1 MLLAAC
7 NGAPWV
13 ADQIESIL
21 AQEGV
26 DVRIIVR
33 DDGSVDETRAKIAPF
48 LRHSPVRLT
57 WGDKPTGSAAQNYF
71 NLMRDNPADDFDF
84 VALSDQDDSW
94 NRDKLIRACDRL
106 RREKGAGYSSAT
118 LAVWPSGKSAVLT
131 QSSRATGSDFLFG
144 GIGQGCTFV
153 LTGGFYA
160 RVRRFLAGNPDITGD
175 VHYHDWALYA
185 LACTWGLPW
194 IFDPVP
200 SVRYRQ
206 HDRNDTGARTGATG
220 VWKRLTLIRRG
231 WFAKQLRAIA
241 ALCAAADPV
250 NVMFSN
256 WRSTLLAPDTWS
268 RRFEMA
274 RFCMSGGRRSVRDNA
289 VLVIAAL
296 AGWL

>member
-71 NLMRDNPADDFDF
+71 NLMRDNPADDVDF
-84 VALSDQDDSW
+84 VALSVLDDSG
-94 NRDKLIRACDRL
+94 NRDTLIRACDRL

-131 QSSRATGSDFLFG
+131 QSSRATGSD
-144 GIGQGCTFV
+144 
-153 LTGGFYA
+153 
-160 RVRRFLAGNPDITGD
+160 
-175 VHYHDWALYA
+175 
-185 LACTWGLPW
+185 
-194 IFDPVP
+194 
-200 SVRYRQ
+200 
-206 HDRNDTGARTGATG
+206 
-220 VWKRLTLIRRG
+220 
-231 WFAKQLRAIA
+231 
-241 ALCAAADPV
+241 
-250 NVMFSN
+250 
-256 WRSTLLAPDTWS
+256 
-268 RRFEMA
+268 
-274 RFCMSGGRRSVRDNA
+274 
-289 VLVIAAL
+289 
-296 AGWL
+296 